1 MNNMDNKLTPPRGPM
16 TDDARLTAALEHKPE
31 LQIPA
36 DFAAK
41 VAALAV
47 AQPPRRRRIVPQF
60 GSLIALLSVPVAALA
75 LFALAL
81 HATPNLHS
89 LSFDIEL
96 ALLAELGIIGCWLS
110 QTFSSRLS
118 R

>member
-1 MNNMDNKLTPPRGPM
+1 MNNTTHKLTPPRRPAAE
-16 TDDARLTAALEHKPE
+16 DARLTAALEHKPE
-31 LQIPA
+31 PQIPA
-36 DFAAK
+36 GFAAK
-41 VAALAV
+41 VAALAA

-60 GSLIALLSVPVAALA
+60 GSLIALLSVPISALA
-75 LFALAL
+75 LFALAS
-81 HATPNLHS
+81 HAAPNLHS

-110 QTFSSRLS
+110 QTFSSRLL